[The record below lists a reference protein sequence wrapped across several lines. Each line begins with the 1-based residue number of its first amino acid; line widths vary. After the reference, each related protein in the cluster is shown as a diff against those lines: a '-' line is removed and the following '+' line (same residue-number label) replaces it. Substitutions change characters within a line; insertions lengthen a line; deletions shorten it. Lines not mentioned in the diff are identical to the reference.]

1 VVPHEPS
8 TVEFMRTPIHKES
21 ELMRLSSSSSSH
33 PHSSLTP
40 NPPPPHIHFSRSQF
54 PPQHPSYFGGGGGW
68 VGSEEGQKVGRSRG
82 WSIPVPPP
90 ASPQP
95 TPPPPPLSISMTTV
109 RGHKRLRAYRSLS
122 QPYTMYICMY
132 TSRVCVCVRARARA
146 CTHTHTHTHPHRSR
160 VVADAVSPLHL
171 KGGLGRRGWRGT
183 PAQIHPLQLPGH
195 LSFYKRLAAVS
206 SPSHGRKPQTS

>member
-1 VVPHEPS
+1 
-8 TVEFMRTPIHKES
+8 
-21 ELMRLSSSSSSH
+21 MRLSSSSSSH

-54 PPQHPSYFGGGGGW
+54 PQQHPSYFGGGGGW

-95 TPPPPPLSISMTTV
+95 TSPPPPLSISMTTV

-146 CTHTHTHTHPHRSR
+146 LARSRMHTHTHTHTHTQVQS
-160 VVADAVSPLHL
+160 
-171 KGGLGRRGWRGT
+171 GGRRCKP
-183 PAQIHPLQLPGH
+183 PAPERRLRE
-195 LSFYKRLAAVS
+195 KRLAWYARADTPTS
-206 SPSHGRKPQTS
+206 TPGAPFILQTAGGCVLALAWQKASNKLVP